1 MSPVVHLHRALEDSD
16 RLLARR
22 DFMPLN
28 KRLIPIFIVVFVD
41 ILGFSI
47 ILPLLP
53 FYASKINAA
62 DAAVGPLIA
71 SYSLC
76 QFIAA
81 PILGNLSDSYGRRPI
96 LLYSQFG
103 SFLGF
108 ILLGLAMHLPHP
120 LAWLFAGR
128 MIDGL
133 SGGNLTVA
141 QAYISD
147 ITEPHERAK
156 IFGMII
162 GVSFGL
168 GFTIGPGLGANIAYR
183 FGFDVSAY
191 LAAFFS
197 LSSIIATFLLLP
209 ETQHQRD
216 ESRARGLAMYTRVL
230 DYLRV
235 AELRPPLAVFFFLS
249 LPFTIYTTMFPLFAK
264 NQLGFNEKQAGYFL
278 ALVGLLGVIWQGGF
292 IGPVVKRF
300 GEYKSVI
307 IGLVASAAGL
317 YYIVAVDVWWKLIFV
332 AILFSFGHS
341 ISRPSLTSIIAQ
353 AAPPHR
359 RGGVFGA
366 MTSIESV
373 TRVIGPVLGG
383 WIITT
388 QPRWLG
394 WVGGALFT
402 VAAMIC
408 STIRS
413 SEARSAE
420 PQRSEGV

>member
-1 MSPVVHLHRALEDSD
+1 MPVKE
-16 RLLARR
+16 
-22 DFMPLN
+22 
-28 KRLIPIFIVVFVD
+28 RLIPIFIVVFVD

-53 FYASKINAA
+53 FYASKIHAA
-62 DAAVGPLIA
+62 DASVGPLIA

-81 PILGNLSDSYGRRPI
+81 PILGNLSDTHGRRPI

-120 LAWLFAGR
+120 IAWLFAGR

-147 ITEPHERAK
+147 ITEPRDRAK
-156 IFGMII
+156 VFGMII

-168 GFTIGPGLGANIAYR
+168 GFTIGPGLGAIISSRY
-183 FGFDVSAY
+183 GYDISAY
-191 LAAFFS
+191 LAACFS
-197 LSSIIATFLLLP
+197 AASIIATFFLLP

-216 ESRARGLAMYTRVL
+216 ETRPRGLAMYTRVL
-230 DYLRV
+230 DYLRIT
-235 AELRPPLAVFFFLS
+235 ELRPLLAVFFFMS

-264 NQLGFNEKQAGYFL
+264 NQLGFNVKQAGYFL
-278 ALVGLLGVIWQGGF
+278 ALVGLLGVIWQGGL
-292 IGPVVKRF
+292 IGPLVNRF
-300 GEYKSVI
+300 GEYKSLM
-307 IGLVASAAGL
+307 IGLVASAIGL
-317 YYIVAVDVWWKLIFV
+317 YYIVGVDVWWKLIFV

-353 AAPPHR
+353 AAPPNR

-366 MTSIESV
+366 MTSIESM
-373 TRVIGPVLGG
+373 TRIIGPVLGG

-402 VAAMIC
+402 VSALIG

-413 SEARSAE
+413 SEAQYELLDDRLG
-420 PQRSEGV
+420 QDH

>member
-1 MSPVVHLHRALEDSD
+1 MPVKE
-16 RLLARR
+16 
-22 DFMPLN
+22 
-28 KRLIPIFIVVFVD
+28 RLIPIFIVVFVD
-41 ILGFSI
+41 ILGFSL

-53 FYASKINAA
+53 FYARELNAS
-62 DAAVGPLIA
+62 DTLVGPLIA

-76 QFIAA
+76 QFIAS
-81 PILGNLSDSYGRRPI
+81 PILGNLSDVHGRRPV

-103 SFLGF
+103 SLLGF

-147 ITEPHERAK
+147 ITEPRERAK

-168 GFTIGPGLGANIAYR
+168 GFTIGPGLGGLISSR
-183 FGFDVSAY
+183 FGYDITAY

-197 LSSIIATFLLLP
+197 LSSIIATTLLLP
-209 ETQHQRD
+209 ETQHQTD
-216 ESRARGLAMYTRVL
+216 EPRLRGLAMYTRVM
-230 DYLRV
+230 DYLRI
-235 AELRPPLAVFFFLS
+235 AELRPLLAVFFFMS
-249 LPFTIYTTMFPLFAK
+249 LPFTIYTTMFPLFAQ
-264 NQLGFNEKQAGYFL
+264 NQLGFDVMHAGYFL
-278 ALVGLLGVIWQGGF
+278 ALVGLLGVVWQGAL
-292 IGPVVKRF
+292 IGPIVKRF
-300 GEYKSVI
+300 GEYKSLI

-317 YYIVAVDVWWKLIFV
+317 YYITVVDVWWKLIFV

-341 ISRPSLTSIIAQ
+341 VSRPSLTSLIAQ
-353 AAPPHR
+353 FAPPDR

-366 MTSIESV
+366 MTSIESM
-373 TRVIGPVLGG
+373 TRIIGPLLGG
-383 WIITT
+383 WIIIT
-388 QPRWLG
+388 QPRWVG

-402 VAAMIC
+402 VAALIG
-408 STIRS
+408 SAIRS
-413 SEARSAE
+413 SEARAARVVDIS
-420 PQRSEGV
+420 

>member
-1 MSPVVHLHRALEDSD
+1 
-16 RLLARR
+16 
-22 DFMPLN
+22 MPG
-28 KRLIPIFIVVFVD
+28 KERLIPIFIVVFVD

-53 FYASKINAA
+53 FYATKINAV
-62 DAAVGPLIA
+62 DASVGPLIA

-81 PILGNLSDSYGRRPI
+81 PILGNLSDTYGRRPI

-108 ILLGLAMHLPHP
+108 ILLGLAIHLPHP
-120 LAWLFAGR
+120 LAWIFAAR
-128 MIDGL
+128 MIDGM

-147 ITEPHERAK
+147 ITEPRERAK

-168 GFTIGPGLGANIAYR
+168 GFTIGPGLGAIISSR
-183 FGFDVSAY
+183 FGYDITAY

-197 LSSIIATFLLLP
+197 LASIIATFFLLP

-216 ESRARGLAMYTRVL
+216 EARLRGLAMYTRVL
-230 DYLRV
+230 DYLRIV
-235 AELRPPLAVFFFLS
+235 ELRPLLAVFFFLS

-264 NQLGFNEKQAGYFL
+264 NQLGFDVRQAGYFL
-278 ALVGLLGVIWQGGF
+278 ALVGLLGVIWQGGL
-292 IGPVVKRF
+292 IGPIVRRF
-300 GEYKSVI
+300 GEYKSLM

-317 YYIVAVDVWWKLIFV
+317 YYVVAVDVWWKLIFV

-341 ISRPSLTSIIAQ
+341 VSRPSLTSLIAQ
-353 AAPPHR
+353 AAPPDR

-366 MTSIESV
+366 MTSIESM
-373 TRVIGPVLGG
+373 TRIIGPLLGG

-388 QPRWLG
+388 QPKWVG

-402 VAAMIC
+402 VAALIGL
-408 STIRS
+408 TIRS
-413 SEARSAE
+413 SETPYELLDDRLG
-420 PQRSEGV
+420 QDH

>member
-1 MSPVVHLHRALEDSD
+1 
-16 RLLARR
+16 
-22 DFMPLN
+22 MPLN

-53 FYASKINAA
+53 YYVSKI
-62 DAAVGPLIA
+62 DSPDSSVGPLIA
-71 SYSLC
+71 SYSIC

-81 PILGNLSDSYGRRPI
+81 PILGNLSDRYGRRPI

-108 ILLGLAMHLPHP
+108 ILMGLAMHLPNP

-147 ITEPHERAK
+147 ITEPRERAK

-168 GFTIGPGLGANIAYR
+168 GFTIGPGLGATIAYR
-183 FGFDVSAY
+183 YGYDISAY

-197 LSSIIATFLLLP
+197 LSSIIATYFLLP

-216 ESRARGLAMYTRVL
+216 ETRTRGLAMYTRVL
-230 DYLRV
+230 DYLRIP
-235 AELRPPLAVFFFLS
+235 ELKPLLAVFFFLS
-249 LPFTIYTTMFPLFAK
+249 LPFTIYTTMFALFAK
-264 NQLGFNEKQAGYFL
+264 NQLGFNQKEAGYFL
-278 ALVGLLGVIWQGGF
+278 ALVGLLGVIWQGGI
-292 IGPVVKRF
+292 IGPIVKRF
-300 GEYKSVI
+300 GEYKSLM
-307 IGLVASAAGL
+307 IGLIASAIGL
-317 YYIVAVDVWWKLIFV
+317 YYVVAVDVWWKLIFV
-332 AILFSFGHS
+332 AIFFSFGHS
-341 ISRPSLTSIIAQ
+341 VSRPSLTSIIAQ
-353 AAPPHR
+353 AAPPNR

-373 TRVIGPVLGG
+373 SRIIGPLLGG
-383 WIITT
+383 WIVAT
-388 QPRWLG
+388 QPSWLG

-402 VAAMIC
+402 VAALIG
-408 STIRS
+408 STIRT
-413 SEARSAE
+413 SERSSAE
-420 PQRSEGV
+420 PQSSEGV

>member
-1 MSPVVHLHRALEDSD
+1 
-16 RLLARR
+16 
-22 DFMPLN
+22 MPIN

-47 ILPLLP
+47 VLPLLP
-53 FYASKINAA
+53 FYAGQLNAP
-62 DAAVGPLIA
+62 DSSVGPLIA

-81 PILGNLSDSYGRRPI
+81 PILGNLSDTYGRRPV

-103 SFLGF
+103 SLLGF
-108 ILLGLAMHLPHP
+108 IILGLAIHLPNP
-120 LAWLFAGR
+120 LVWLFAGR

-147 ITEPHERAK
+147 ITEPRERAK
-156 IFGMII
+156 TFGMII

-168 GFTIGPGLGANIAYR
+168 GFTIGPGLGAITSSR
-183 FGFDVSAY
+183 FGYDITSY

-197 LSSIIATFLLLP
+197 LTSIIATYLLLP
-209 ETQHQRD
+209 ETQHERD
-216 ESRARGLAMYTRVL
+216 ESRPRGLAMYTRIF
-230 DYLRV
+230 DYFRI
-235 AELRPPLAVFFFLS
+235 AELRPLLGVFFFMS
-249 LPFTIYTTMFPLFAK
+249 LPFTIYTTMFALFAK
-264 NQLGFNEKQAGYFL
+264 NQLGFDIKQAGYFL

-292 IGPVVKRF
+292 IGPLVKRF
-300 GEYKSVI
+300 GEYKSLM
-307 IGLVASAAGL
+307 IGLVASAIGL
-317 YYIVAVDVWWKLIFV
+317 YYLAAVDVWWKLIFV

-341 ISRPSLTSIIAQ
+341 ISRPSLTSVIAQ
-353 AAPPHR
+353 AAPSNR

-366 MTSIESV
+366 VTSIESL
-373 TRVIGPVLGG
+373 TRIIGPVLGG

-388 QPRWLG
+388 QPTWLG

-402 VAAMIC
+402 AAVLIGA
-408 STIRS
+408 TIRA
-413 SEARSAE
+413 SEAGSAE
-420 PQRSEGV
+420 PQRSQGV

>member
-1 MSPVVHLHRALEDSD
+1 
-16 RLLARR
+16 
-22 DFMPLN
+22 MPG
-28 KRLIPIFIVVFVD
+28 KERLIPIFIVVFVD

-53 FYASKINAA
+53 FYASEINAS
-62 DAAVGPLIA
+62 DASVGPLIA

-81 PILGNLSDSYGRRPI
+81 PILGNLSDAYGRRPV

-103 SFLGF
+103 SLLGF
-108 ILLGLAMHLPHP
+108 ILLGLAMHLPQP

-147 ITEPHERAK
+147 ITEPRERAK

-168 GFTIGPGLGANIAYR
+168 GFTIGPGLGAIISSR
-183 FGFDVSAY
+183 FGYDITAY
-191 LAAFFS
+191 FAALFS
-197 LSSIIATFLLLP
+197 LSSIIATFFLLP
-209 ETQHQRD
+209 ETHHHRD
-216 ESRARGLAMYTRVL
+216 EARLRGMAMYARAAG
-230 DYLRV
+230 YLRIV
-235 AELRPPLAVFFFLS
+235 ELRPLLAVFFFMS
-249 LPFTIYTTMFPLFAK
+249 LPFTIYTTMFSLFAK
-264 NQLGFNEKQAGYFL
+264 NQLGFDVKQAGYFL
-278 ALVGLLGVIWQGGF
+278 ALVGLLGVVWQGGM
-292 IGPVVKRF
+292 IGPIVKRF
-300 GEYKSVI
+300 GEYKSLM

-317 YYIVAVDVWWKLIFV
+317 YYVTAVDVWWKLIFV

-341 ISRPSLTSIIAQ
+341 VSRPSLTSLIAQ
-353 AAPPHR
+353 AAPPER

-373 TRVIGPVLGG
+373 TRIIGPLLGG

-388 QPRWLG
+388 QPRWVG

-402 VAAMIC
+402 VAAMIGA
-408 STIRS
+408 TIRS
-413 SEARSAE
+413 NETRSA
-420 PQRSEGV
+420 RVIDMS

>member
-1 MSPVVHLHRALEDSD
+1 MPV
-16 RLLARR
+16 
-22 DFMPLN
+22 N

-53 FYASKINAA
+53 FYAGKI
-62 DAAVGPLIA
+62 DAPDTSVGPLIA
-71 SYSLC
+71 SYSIC

-81 PILGNLSDSYGRRPI
+81 PILGNLSDTYGRRPV

-103 SFLGF
+103 SFVGF

-141 QAYISD
+141 QAYLSD
-147 ITEPHERAK
+147 VTEPRERAK

-168 GFTIGPGLGANIAYR
+168 GFTIGPGLGAIISSR
-183 FGFDVSAY
+183 FGYDVSAY

-197 LSSIIATFLLLP
+197 LSSIVATFFLLP

-216 ESRARGLAMYTRVL
+216 EPRMRGLAMYTRVL
-230 DYLRV
+230 DYLRI
-235 AELRPPLAVFFFLS
+235 AELRPMLTVFFFLS

-264 NQLGFNEKQAGYFL
+264 NQLGFDVKQAGYFL
-278 ALVGLLGVIWQGGF
+278 ALVGLLGVIWQGGL

-300 GEYKSVI
+300 GEYKSLM

-317 YYIVAVDVWWKLIFV
+317 YYVVAVDIWWKLIFV

-341 ISRPSLTSIIAQ
+341 VSRPTLTSIIAQ
-353 AAPPHR
+353 AAPPNR

-373 TRVIGPVLGG
+373 SRIIGPVLGG
-383 WIITT
+383 WIITM

-394 WVGGALFT
+394 WAGGAFFT
-402 VAAMIC
+402 VAALIGA
-408 STIRS
+408 TIRS

-420 PQRSEGV
+420 PQSSEGV

>member
-1 MSPVVHLHRALEDSD
+1 
-16 RLLARR
+16 
-22 DFMPLN
+22 MPIN

-53 FYASKINAA
+53 FYASQLNAP
-62 DAAVGPLIA
+62 DTSVGPLIA

-76 QFIAA
+76 QFLAA
-81 PILGNLSDSYGRRPI
+81 PLLGNLSDTYGRRPV

-108 ILLGLAMHLPHP
+108 ILLGLAIHLPHP

-147 ITEPHERAK
+147 IAEPRDRAK
-156 IFGMII
+156 TFGMII

-168 GFTIGPGLGANIAYR
+168 GFTIGPGLGAIISSR
-183 FGFDVSAY
+183 FGYDITAY
-191 LAAFFS
+191 LAACFS
-197 LSSIIATFLLLP
+197 LTSIIATFRLLP
-209 ETQHQRD
+209 ETHHKRD
-216 ESRARGLAMYTRVL
+216 ESRPRGLAMYTRVV
-230 DYLRV
+230 DYLRI
-235 AELRPPLAVFFFLS
+235 AELRPLLAVFFFLS
-249 LPFTIYTTMFPLFAK
+249 LPFTIYTTMFALFAK
-264 NQLGFNEKQAGYFL
+264 NQLDFDVKQAGYFL
-278 ALVGLLGVIWQGGF
+278 ALVGLLGVVWQGVL

-300 GEYKSVI
+300 GEYKSLM
-307 IGLVASAAGL
+307 IGLIASAAGL
-317 YYIVAVDVWWKLIFV
+317 YYLAAVDIWWKLIFV

-341 ISRPSLTSIIAQ
+341 VSRPSLTSIIAQ
-353 AAPPHR
+353 AAPPNR

-366 MTSIESV
+366 MTSIESL
-373 TRVIGPVLGG
+373 TRIIGPVLGG

-402 VAAMIC
+402 VSALIGA
-408 STIRS
+408 TIRA
-413 SEARSAE
+413 SEEGSAE
-420 PQRSEGV
+420 PQRSEGI

>member
-1 MSPVVHLHRALEDSD
+1 
-16 RLLARR
+16 
-22 DFMPLN
+22 MPIN
-28 KRLIPIFIVVFVD
+28 KQLIPIFIVVFVD

-53 FYASKINAA
+53 FYASQVNAA
-62 DAAVGPLIA
+62 DSSVGPLIA

-81 PILGNLSDSYGRRPI
+81 PILGNLSDAWGRRPV

-103 SFLGF
+103 SFAGF

-147 ITEPHERAK
+147 VTEPRERAK
-156 IFGMII
+156 VFGMII

-168 GFTIGPGLGANIAYR
+168 GFTIGPGLGAIISSRY
-183 FGFDVSAY
+183 GYDITAY
-191 LAAFFS
+191 LAALFS
-197 LSSIIATFLLLP
+197 LSSIIATFRLLP

-216 ESRARGLAMYTRVL
+216 ESGPRGLAMYTRVL
-230 DYLRV
+230 DYLRIV
-235 AELRPPLAVFFFLS
+235 ELRPLLAVFFFLS
-249 LPFTIYTTMFPLFAK
+249 LPFTIYTTMFALFAK
-264 NQLGFNEKQAGYFL
+264 KQLDFDVKQAGYFL
-278 ALVGLLGVIWQGGF
+278 ALVGLLGVVWQGGF
-292 IGPVVKRF
+292 IGPIVKRF
-300 GEYKSVI
+300 GEYRSMM

-317 YYIVAVDVWWKLIFV
+317 YYVVAVDVWWKLIFV

-341 ISRPSLTSIIAQ
+341 VSRPALTSLIAQ
-353 AAPPHR
+353 AAPPNR

-373 TRVIGPVLGG
+373 TRIIGPVLGG

-388 QPRWLG
+388 QPGWLG

-402 VAAMIC
+402 VSALIGSMIRIEDRG
-408 STIRS
+408 SRTEDRGLRIEDRGLKI
-413 SEARSAE
+413 ED
-420 PQRSEGV
+420 

>member
-1 MSPVVHLHRALEDSD
+1 MPVKE
-16 RLLARR
+16 
-22 DFMPLN
+22 
-28 KRLIPIFIVVFVD
+28 RLIPIFIVVFVD

-53 FYASKINAA
+53 FYASKIHAA
-62 DAAVGPLIA
+62 DSSVGPLIA

-81 PILGNLSDSYGRRPI
+81 PILGNLSDTYGRRPV
-96 LLYSQFG
+96 LLYSQLG
-103 SFLGF
+103 SLLGF
-108 ILLGLAMHLPHP
+108 ILLGLAMRLPHP

-147 ITEPHERAK
+147 ITEPRERAK
-156 IFGMII
+156 TFGMII

-168 GFTIGPGLGANIAYR
+168 GFTIGPGLGAIISSR
-183 FGFDVSAY
+183 FGYDITAY

-209 ETQHQRD
+209 ETQHHRD
-216 ESRARGLAMYTRVL
+216 EARLRGLAMYTRVVN
-230 DYLRV
+230 YLRIV
-235 AELRPPLAVFFFLS
+235 ELRPLLAVFFFMA

-264 NQLGFNEKQAGYFL
+264 NQLGFDVRHAGYFL
-278 ALVGLLGVIWQGGF
+278 ALVGLLGVIWQGGL
-292 IGPVVKRF
+292 IGPIVKRF
-300 GEYKSVI
+300 GEHKSMI
-307 IGLVASAAGL
+307 IGLAASAAGL
-317 YYIVAVDVWWKLIFV
+317 YYITAVDVWWKLIPV

-341 ISRPSLTSIIAQ
+341 VSRPSLTSLIAQ
-353 AAPPHR
+353 AAPPNR

-366 MTSIESV
+366 MTSIESM
-373 TRVIGPVLGG
+373 TRIIGPLLGG

-388 QPRWLG
+388 QPRWVG

-402 VAAMIC
+402 AAALIG

-413 SEARSAE
+413 SETRYDLIDDRLSNE
-420 PQRSEGV
+420 

>member
-1 MSPVVHLHRALEDSD
+1 
-16 RLLARR
+16 
-22 DFMPLN
+22 MPG
-28 KRLIPIFIVVFVD
+28 KERLIPIFIVVFVD

-53 FYASKINAA
+53 FYASKIDAA
-62 DAAVGPLIA
+62 DTSVGPLIA

-81 PILGNLSDSYGRRPI
+81 PILGNLSDTYGRRPI

-108 ILLGLAMHLPHP
+108 ILLGLAMHLPQP
-120 LAWLFAGR
+120 LVWLFAAR

-147 ITEPHERAK
+147 ITEARERAK
-156 IFGMII
+156 TFGMII

-168 GFTIGPGLGANIAYR
+168 GFTIGPGLGAIISSR
-183 FGFDVSAY
+183 FGYDITAY

-197 LSSIIATFLLLP
+197 LTSIIATFFLLP

-216 ESRARGLAMYTRVL
+216 EARLRGLAMYTRVI
-230 DYLRV
+230 DYLRI
-235 AELRPPLAVFFFLS
+235 AELRPLLAVFFFLS

-264 NQLGFNEKQAGYFL
+264 NQLGFDIKHAGYFL
-278 ALVGLLGVIWQGGF
+278 ALVGLLGVIWQGGL
-292 IGPVVKRF
+292 IGPIVKRF
-300 GEYKSVI
+300 GEYKSLM

-317 YYIVAVDVWWKLIFV
+317 YYVVAVDVWWKLIFV

-341 ISRPSLTSIIAQ
+341 VSRPSLTSLIAQ
-353 AAPPHR
+353 AAPPDR

-366 MTSIESV
+366 MTSIESM
-373 TRVIGPVLGG
+373 TRIIGPLLGG

-388 QPRWLG
+388 QPKWVG

-402 VAAMIC
+402 VAALIGW
-408 STIRS
+408 TIRS
-413 SEARSAE
+413 RQTPYELIDDRLG
-420 PQRSEGV
+420 QDH

>member
-1 MSPVVHLHRALEDSD
+1 MSI
-16 RLLARR
+16 
-22 DFMPLN
+22 N
-28 KRLIPIFIVVFVD
+28 KQLIPIFIVVFVD

-53 FYASKINAA
+53 FYASKVNAA
-62 DAAVGPLIA
+62 DSSVGPLIA

-81 PILGNLSDSYGRRPI
+81 PILGNLSDTWGRRPV

-103 SFLGF
+103 SFVGF

-147 ITEPHERAK
+147 ITEPRERAK

-168 GFTIGPGLGANIAYR
+168 GFTIGPGLGAIISSR
-183 FGFDVSAY
+183 FGYDITAY
-191 LAAFFS
+191 LAALFS
-197 LSSIIATFLLLP
+197 LSSIIATFRLLP

-216 ESRARGLAMYTRVL
+216 ESRPRGLAMYTRVM
-230 DYLRV
+230 DYLRIV
-235 AELRPPLAVFFFLS
+235 ELRPLLAVFFFLS

-264 NQLGFNEKQAGYFL
+264 NQLGFDVKHAGYFL
-278 ALVGLLGVIWQGGF
+278 ALVGLLGVIWQGGL
-292 IGPVVKRF
+292 IGPIVRRF
-300 GEYKSVI
+300 GEYRSLM

-317 YYIVAVDVWWKLIFV
+317 YYVVAVDVWWKLIFV

-341 ISRPSLTSIIAQ
+341 VSRPSLTSLIAQ
-353 AAPPHR
+353 AAPPNR
-359 RGGVFGA
+359 RGAVFGA

-373 TRVIGPVLGG
+373 TRIIGPVLGG

-388 QPRWLG
+388 QARWLG

-402 VAAMIC
+402 VAALIG
-408 STIRS
+408 STVRS
-413 SEARSAE
+413 SEARYE
-420 PQRSEGV
+420 LLDDRLGQDP

>member
-1 MSPVVHLHRALEDSD
+1 
-16 RLLARR
+16 
-22 DFMPLN
+22 MPIN
-28 KRLIPIFIVVFVD
+28 KQLVPIFIVVFVD

-53 FYASKINAA
+53 FYASQVNAA
-62 DAAVGPLIA
+62 DSSVGPLIA

-81 PILGNLSDSYGRRPI
+81 PILGNLSDTWGRRPV

-103 SFLGF
+103 SLLGF
-108 ILLGLAMHLPHP
+108 ILLGLAMHLPNP
-120 LAWLFAGR
+120 LAWLFVGR

-147 ITEPHERAK
+147 ITEPRDRAK
-156 IFGMII
+156 VFGMII

-168 GFTIGPGLGANIAYR
+168 GFTPGLGAIISSH
-183 FGFDVSAY
+183 FGYDITAY
-191 LAAFFS
+191 LAALSS
-197 LSSIIATFLLLP
+197 LSSIIATFRLLP

-216 ESRARGLAMYTRVL
+216 EARPRGLAMYTRVV
-230 DYLRV
+230 DYLRIV
-235 AELRPPLAVFFFLS
+235 ELRPLLAVFFFLS
-249 LPFTIYTTMFPLFAK
+249 LPFTLYTTMFALFAK
-264 NQLGFNEKQAGYFL
+264 NQLGFDIKQAGYFL
-278 ALVGLLGVIWQGGF
+278 ALVGLLGVIWQGGL
-292 IGPVVKRF
+292 IGPIVRRF
-300 GEYKSVI
+300 GEHRSLM

-317 YYIVAVDVWWKLIFV
+317 YYIVAVDVWRKLIFV

-341 ISRPSLTSIIAQ
+341 VSRPSLTSLIAHS
-353 AAPPHR
+353 APPNR

-366 MTSIESV
+366 MTSIESL
-373 TRVIGPVLGG
+373 TRIIGPVLGG
-383 WIITT
+383 WIIIT

-402 VAAMIC
+402 VAALIGW
-408 STIRS
+408 TIRS
-413 SEARSAE
+413 GEARYE
-420 PQRSEGV
+420 LVDDRLGQDH

>member
-1 MSPVVHLHRALEDSD
+1 
-16 RLLARR
+16 
-22 DFMPLN
+22 MPI
-28 KRLIPIFIVVFVD
+28 KERLIPIFIVVFVD

-53 FYASKINAA
+53 FYASKINAV
-62 DAAVGPLIA
+62 DASVGPLIA

-81 PILGNLSDSYGRRPI
+81 PILGNLSDSYGRRPV

-103 SFLGF
+103 SFMGF
-108 ILLGLAMHLPHP
+108 ILLGLAMRLPHP

-147 ITEPHERAK
+147 ITEPRERAK

-168 GFTIGPGLGANIAYR
+168 GFTIGPGLGATIAHR
-183 FGFDVSAY
+183 FGYDIAAY

-197 LSSIIATFLLLP
+197 LTSIIATFLLLP

-216 ESRARGLAMYTRVL
+216 EARARGLAMYTRVA
-230 DYLRV
+230 DYLRIV
-235 AELRPPLAVFFFLS
+235 ELRPLLAVFFFLS
-249 LPFTIYTTMFPLFAK
+249 LPFTIYTTMFALFAK

-278 ALVGLLGVIWQGGF
+278 ALVGLLGVIWQGGL

-300 GEYKSVI
+300 GEYKSVM
-307 IGLVASAAGL
+307 IGLVASAIGL
-317 YYIVAVDVWWKLIFV
+317 YYVVAVDVWWKLIFV

-341 ISRPSLTSIIAQ
+341 VSRPSLTSLIAQ
-353 AAPPHR
+353 AAPPNR

-373 TRVIGPVLGG
+373 SRIIGPLLGG
-383 WIITT
+383 WIVTT

-394 WVGGALFT
+394 WVGGLLFT
-402 VAAMIC
+402 VAALIGA
-408 STIRS
+408 TIRS
-413 SEARSAE
+413 NEARYE
-420 PQRSEGV
+420 LLDDRLGQDH

>member
-1 MSPVVHLHRALEDSD
+1 MSI
-16 RLLARR
+16 
-22 DFMPLN
+22 N
-28 KRLIPIFIVVFVD
+28 NRLIPIFIVVFVD
-41 ILGFSI
+41 ILGFCI
-47 ILPLLP
+47 VLPLLP
-53 FYASKINAA
+53 YYASKINAV
-62 DAAVGPLIA
+62 DASVGPLIA

-81 PILGNLSDSYGRRPI
+81 PILGNLSDSHGRRPI

-103 SFLGF
+103 SLLGF

-147 ITEPHERAK
+147 ITEPRERAK

-168 GFTIGPGLGANIAYR
+168 GFTIGPGLGAIISSR
-183 FGFDVSAY
+183 FGYDITAY

-197 LSSIIATFLLLP
+197 LTSIIATFLLLP

-216 ESRARGLAMYTRVL
+216 EARLRGLAMYTRVV
-230 DYLRV
+230 DYLRIV
-235 AELRPPLAVFFFLS
+235 ELRPLLAVFFFLS

-264 NQLGFNEKQAGYFL
+264 NQLGFDVKHAGYFL
-278 ALVGLLGVIWQGGF
+278 ALVGLLGVIWQGGL
-292 IGPVVKRF
+292 IGPIVRRF
-300 GEYKSVI
+300 GEYRSLM

-317 YYIVAVDVWWKLIFV
+317 YYVVAVDVWWKLIFV

-341 ISRPSLTSIIAQ
+341 VSRPSLTSLIAQ
-353 AAPPHR
+353 AAPPNR

-373 TRVIGPVLGG
+373 SRIIGPALGG
-383 WIITT
+383 LIVTT

-402 VAAMIC
+402 VAALIG
-408 STIRS
+408 STIRI
-413 SEARSAE
+413 EDRGLKIE
-420 PQRSEGV
+420 DRGLKIEDRGLRIED

>member
-1 MSPVVHLHRALEDSD
+1 
-16 RLLARR
+16 
-22 DFMPLN
+22 MPIN
-28 KRLIPIFIVVFVD
+28 KQLIPIFIVVFVD

-53 FYASKINAA
+53 FYASKVNAV
-62 DAAVGPLIA
+62 DSLVGPLIA

-81 PILGNLSDSYGRRPI
+81 PILGNLSDTWGRRPV

-103 SFLGF
+103 SFVGF

-147 ITEPHERAK
+147 ITEPRERAK

-168 GFTIGPGLGANIAYR
+168 GFTIGPGLGATIASR
-183 FGFDVSAY
+183 FGYDISAY
-191 LAAFFS
+191 LAALFS
-197 LSSIIATFLLLP
+197 LSSIIATYLLLP

-216 ESRARGLAMYTRVL
+216 ETRTRGLAMYTRVA
-230 DYLRV
+230 DYLRI
-235 AELRPPLAVFFFLS
+235 ADLRPLLAVFFFLS
-249 LPFTIYTTMFPLFAK
+249 LPFTIYTTMFALFAK
-264 NQLGFNEKQAGYFL
+264 NQLGFDVKQAGYFL
-278 ALVGLLGVIWQGGF
+278 ALVGLLGVVWQGGL
-292 IGPVVKRF
+292 IGPIVRRF
-300 GEYKSVI
+300 GENKSLM

-317 YYIVAVDVWWKLIFV
+317 YYVVAVDVWWKLIFV

-341 ISRPSLTSIIAQ
+341 VSRPSLTSLIAQ
-353 AAPPHR
+353 AAPPNR

-366 MTSIESV
+366 MTSIESL
-373 TRVIGPVLGG
+373 TRIIGPVLGG

-402 VAAMIC
+402 VAALIG

-413 SEARSAE
+413 SDARYE
-420 PQRSEGV
+420 LLNDRLGQDH

>member
-1 MSPVVHLHRALEDSD
+1 MA
-16 RLLARR
+16 
-22 DFMPLN
+22 FN
-28 KRLIPIFIVVFVD
+28 NRLIPIFIVVFVD
-41 ILGFSI
+41 ILGFCI

-53 FYASKINAA
+53 YYASKINAV
-62 DAAVGPLIA
+62 DASVGPLIA

-81 PILGNLSDSYGRRPI
+81 PILGNLSDTHGRRPI

-103 SFLGF
+103 SFMGF

-141 QAYISD
+141 QAYLSD

-156 IFGMII
+156 IFGMVI

-168 GFTIGPGLGANIAYR
+168 GFTIGPGLGAIIADR
-183 FGFDVSAY
+183 FGYDISAY

-197 LSSIIATFLLLP
+197 LSSIVATFFLLP
-209 ETQHQRD
+209 ETQHQSD
-216 ESRARGLAMYTRVL
+216 EARPRGLSMYTRVM
-230 DYLRV
+230 DYLRI
-235 AELRPPLAVFFFLS
+235 AELRPLLAVFFFLS
-249 LPFTIYTTMFPLFAK
+249 LPFTIYTTMFALFAK
-264 NQLGFNEKQAGYFL
+264 NQLGFNQKQAGTFL
-278 ALVGLLGVIWQGGF
+278 ALVGLLGIVWQGGF
-292 IGPVVKRF
+292 IGPIVRRF
-300 GEYKSVI
+300 GEYKSLL

-317 YYIVAVDVWWKLIFV
+317 YYVVAVDVWWKLIFV

-341 ISRPSLTSIIAQ
+341 VSRPSLTSVIAQ
-353 AAPPHR
+353 AAPPNR

-366 MTSIESV
+366 MTSIESF

-383 WIITT
+383 WIVTT

-402 VAAMIC
+402 VAALIG

-420 PQRSEGV
+420 PQSSEGV

>member
-1 MSPVVHLHRALEDSD
+1 MPVKE
-16 RLLARR
+16 
-22 DFMPLN
+22 
-28 KRLIPIFIVVFVD
+28 RLIPIFIVVFVD

-53 FYASKINAA
+53 YYASNIGAP
-62 DAAVGPLIA
+62 DGFVGPLIA

-81 PILGNLSDSYGRRPI
+81 PILGNLSDTHGRRPI

-108 ILLGLAMHLPHP
+108 ILLGLALHLPHP
-120 LAWLFAGR
+120 LVWLFAGR

-147 ITEPHERAK
+147 ITEPRDRAK

-168 GFTIGPGLGANIAYR
+168 GFTIGPGLGATIASR
-183 FGFDVSAY
+183 FGHDISAY

-197 LSSIIATFLLLP
+197 LSSIIATFFLLP

-216 ESRARGLAMYTRVL
+216 EARLRGLAMYTRVL

-235 AELRPPLAVFFFLS
+235 AELKPLLAVFFFLS
-249 LPFTIYTTMFPLFAK
+249 LPFTLYTTMFAFFAK
-264 NQLGFNEKQAGYFL
+264 NQLGFKEVEAGYFL
-278 ALVGLLGVIWQGGF
+278 ALVGLLGVVWQGGL
-292 IGPVVKRF
+292 IGPIVRRF
-300 GEYKSVI
+300 GEYKSLM

-317 YYIVAVDVWWKLIFV
+317 YYVVAVDVWWKLIFV

-341 ISRPSLTSIIAQ
+341 VSRPSLTSLIAQ
-353 AAPPHR
+353 AAPPGRH
-359 RGGVFGA
+359 GGVFGA
-366 MTSIESV
+366 MTSIESM
-373 TRVIGPVLGG
+373 TRIIGPLFGG

-388 QPRWLG
+388 QPSWLG

-402 VAAMIC
+402 VAALIGL
-408 STIRS
+408 TIRS
-413 SEARSAE
+413 SEARYE
-420 PQRSEGV
+420 LVDDRLGQDN

>member
-1 MSPVVHLHRALEDSD
+1 
-16 RLLARR
+16 
-22 DFMPLN
+22 MPIN
-28 KRLIPIFIVVFVD
+28 KQLIPIFIVVFVD

-53 FYASKINAA
+53 FYAGKINAP
-62 DAAVGPLIA
+62 DTSVGPLIA
-71 SYSLC
+71 SYSIC

-81 PILGNLSDSYGRRPI
+81 PILGNLSDTYGRRPV

-103 SFLGF
+103 SFVGF

-147 ITEPHERAK
+147 ITEPRERAK

-168 GFTIGPGLGANIAYR
+168 GFTIGPGLGAIISSR
-183 FGFDVSAY
+183 FGYDISAY

-197 LSSIIATFLLLP
+197 LTSIIATFLLLP

-216 ESRARGLAMYTRVL
+216 ELRMRGVEMYTRVV
-230 DYLRV
+230 DYLRI
-235 AELRPPLAVFFFLS
+235 AELRPMLTVFFFLS

-264 NQLGFNEKQAGYFL
+264 NQLGFDVKQAGYFL
-278 ALVGLLGVIWQGGF
+278 ALVGLLGVIWQGGL

-300 GEYKSVI
+300 GEYRSLM
-307 IGLVASAAGL
+307 IGLVASAAAL
-317 YYIVAVDVWWKLIFV
+317 YYVVAVDVWWKLIFV

-341 ISRPSLTSIIAQ
+341 ISRPTLTSIIAQ
-353 AAPPHR
+353 AAPPNR

-373 TRVIGPVLGG
+373 TRIIGPVLGG
-383 WIITT
+383 WIITM

-394 WVGGALFT
+394 WVGGAFFT
-402 VAAMIC
+402 VAALIGA
-408 STIRS
+408 TIRS

-420 PQRSEGV
+420 PQSSEGV

>member
-1 MSPVVHLHRALEDSD
+1 
-16 RLLARR
+16 
-22 DFMPLN
+22 MPIN
-28 KRLIPIFIVVFVD
+28 KQLIPIFIVVFVD

-53 FYASKINAA
+53 FYASQVNAA
-62 DAAVGPLIA
+62 DSSVGPLIA

-81 PILGNLSDSYGRRPI
+81 PILGNLSDTWGRRPV

-108 ILLGLAMHLPHP
+108 ILLGLAMRLPHP
-120 LAWLFAGR
+120 LVWLFAGR

-147 ITEPHERAK
+147 ITEPRERAK
-156 IFGMII
+156 VFGMII

-168 GFTIGPGLGANIAYR
+168 GFTIGPGLGAIISSR
-183 FGFDVSAY
+183 FGYDITAY
-191 LAAFFS
+191 LAALFS
-197 LSSIIATFLLLP
+197 LSSIIATFRLLP
-209 ETQHQRD
+209 ETRHQRD
-216 ESRARGLAMYTRVL
+216 ESRPRGLAMYTRVM
-230 DYLRV
+230 DYLRIV
-235 AELRPPLAVFFFLS
+235 ELRPLLAVFFFLS
-249 LPFTIYTTMFPLFAK
+249 LPFTLYTTMFALFAK
-264 NQLGFNEKQAGYFL
+264 NQLGFDVKHAGYFL
-278 ALVGLLGVIWQGGF
+278 ALVGLLGVIWQGGL
-292 IGPVVKRF
+292 IGPIVKRF
-300 GEYKSVI
+300 GEHRSLM

-317 YYIVAVDVWWKLIFV
+317 YYVVAVDVWWKLIFV

-341 ISRPSLTSIIAQ
+341 VSRPSLTSLIAH
-353 AAPPHR
+353 AAPPNR

-373 TRVIGPVLGG
+373 SRIIGPVLGG

-402 VAAMIC
+402 VAALIG

-413 SEARSAE
+413 SEARYE
-420 PQRSEGV
+420 LLDDRLGQDH

>member
-1 MSPVVHLHRALEDSD
+1 MA
-16 RLLARR
+16 
-22 DFMPLN
+22 FN
-28 KRLIPIFIVVFVD
+28 NRLIPIFIVVFVD
-41 ILGFSI
+41 ILGFCI

-53 FYASKINAA
+53 YYASKINAV
-62 DAAVGPLIA
+62 DASVGPLIA

-81 PILGNLSDSYGRRPI
+81 PILGNLSDTHGRRPI

-103 SFLGF
+103 SFMGF

-141 QAYISD
+141 QAYLSD

-156 IFGMII
+156 IFGMVI

-168 GFTIGPGLGANIAYR
+168 GFTIGPGLGAIIADR
-183 FGFDVSAY
+183 FGYDISAY

-197 LSSIIATFLLLP
+197 LSSIVATFFLLP
-209 ETQHQRD
+209 ETQHQSD
-216 ESRARGLAMYTRVL
+216 EPRPRGLSMYTRVM
-230 DYLRV
+230 DYLRI
-235 AELRPPLAVFFFLS
+235 AELRPLLAVFFFLS
-249 LPFTIYTTMFPLFAK
+249 LPFTIYTTMFALFAK
-264 NQLGFNEKQAGYFL
+264 NQLGFNQKQAGTFL
-278 ALVGLLGVIWQGGF
+278 ALVGLLGIVWQGGF
-292 IGPVVKRF
+292 IGPIVRRF
-300 GEYKSVI
+300 GEYKSLL

-317 YYIVAVDVWWKLIFV
+317 YYVVAVDVWWKLIFV

-341 ISRPSLTSIIAQ
+341 VSRPSLTSVIAQ
-353 AAPPHR
+353 AAPPNR

-366 MTSIESV
+366 MTSIESF

-383 WIITT
+383 WIVTT

-402 VAAMIC
+402 VAALIG

-420 PQRSEGV
+420 PQSSEGV